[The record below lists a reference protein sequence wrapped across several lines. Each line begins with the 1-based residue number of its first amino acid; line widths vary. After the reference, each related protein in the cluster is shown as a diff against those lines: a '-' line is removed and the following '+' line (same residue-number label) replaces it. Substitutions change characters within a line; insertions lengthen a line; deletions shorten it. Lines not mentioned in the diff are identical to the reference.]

1 MRTALGLA
9 AAVLV
14 AIVAFWWR
22 LGIPVPMPP
31 SPFAPGE
38 KLYCVSY
45 TPFRGSQTPLD
56 LTTHI
61 DPAQIE
67 DDLARL
73 ARLTDCVRTYSTDL
87 GLDQVAG
94 IAARHG
100 LKVMQG
106 IWLGRT
112 AARNAQE
119 IETAVALAKQY
130 PDVVR
135 ALIVGNEVLLRG
147 ELGQAAVAKAIR
159 EVKAQVSVPVTYA
172 DVWEF
177 WLRNRDVYDAVD
189 FVTIHILPY
198 WEDFPI
204 PTAQAADHVES
215 IRRQVVTAFPDK
227 EVLIG
232 EVGWPS
238 EGRMREGALPSPADQ
253 ARVMH
258 DVLTMAK
265 RENVRVNVIEA
276 FDQPW
281 KRALEGT
288 VGGHWGFLDGD
299 SRAFKFT
306 WGEAVSNHPR
316 WPVQAAA
323 GAVLAALV
331 FVAAALARRGGGGT
345 PEPEAGHWLAVAT
358 IALVA
363 GSLIGWTLENVPVE
377 SLGIGG
383 WTRSL
388 AMAVLALASP
398 LAAAAAVMRR
408 LPAPAFSTI
417 LGGRERRAHDP
428 LAMILGGLLIGIAAV
443 ALEVALGLSFDPR
456 YRDFPFAPLTGAAVP
471 FVVLAVAVGPGK
483 GIRGVA
489 ETVTAAVLAVAT
501 VYIAFNESYANW
513 QAMWLCADLAAIAV
527 TLTRSRGVQS

>member
-1 MRTALGLA
+1 MRSALGLA

-22 LGIPVPMPP
+22 LGTPVPMPP
-31 SPFAPGE
+31 SPFAQGE
-38 KLYCVSY
+38 KLHCVSY

-61 DPAQIE
+61 DAAQIE

-73 ARLTDCVRTYSTDL
+73 ARLTDCVRTYSTNL

-112 AARNAQE
+112 AERNRQE
-119 IETAVALAKQY
+119 TETAVALAKQY
-130 PDVVR
+130 PDVIR
-135 ALIVGNEVLLRG
+135 AIIVGNEVLLRG

-177 WLRNRDVYDAVD
+177 WLRNREVYDAVD

-204 PTAQAADHVES
+204 PAAEAAAHVES
-215 IRRQVVTAFPDK
+215 IRRQVVTSFPDK

-238 EGRMREGALPSPADQ
+238 QGRMREGALPSPATQ
-253 ARVMH
+253 ARVLH

-265 RENVRVNVIEA
+265 RENVHVNVIEA

-288 VGGHWGFLDGD
+288 VGGRWGLLDAD
-299 SRAFKFT
+299 SRAFKFA
-306 WGEAVSNHPR
+306 WGEAVSNHPH
-316 WPVQAAA
+316 WPLQAAA
-323 GAVLAALV
+323 GAMLAGLV
-331 FVAAALARRGGGGT
+331 FLGAALARRGGGAAPG
-345 PEPEAGHWLAVAT
+345 PETGRWLTVAL
-358 IALVA
+358 IALVS

-383 WTRSL
+383 WARSL
-388 AMAVLALASP
+388 AMVALALASP
-398 LAAAAAVMRR
+398 VAAAAGVMRR
-408 LPAPAFSTI
+408 LPAPAFSAI
-417 LGGRERRAHDP
+417 LGGRQRLVRDP
-428 LAMILGGLLIGIAAV
+428 LAVALGTLLIGLVVV
-443 ALEVALGLSFDPR
+443 ALEVALGLGFDPR

-471 FVVLAVAVGPGK
+471 FLLLMLAVAPRK
-483 GIRGVA
+483 GARGVA
-489 ETVTAAVLAVAT
+489 ETMSAAVLVAAT

-513 QAMWLCADLAAIAV
+513 EAMWLCADLAAVAV
-527 TLTRSRGVQS
+527 TLMRSRDVQS